1 VTAKSRVDRAV
12 RVARVVRA
20 AGRVAAAAVDRP
32 RDGRVAVVVVR
43 AIRNSTKAVGR
54 AAAPAVSSCQL

>member
-1 VTAKSRVDRAV
+1 MTARSRVDRAV
-12 RVARVVRA
+12 RVDRVVRA

-32 RDGRVAVVVVR
+32 RDGRVAVVVR
-43 AIRNSTKAVGR
+43 AIRNSIRAVGR